1 MKTLLLFLKV
11 RHEVQTKF
19 SNSHLYI
26 LLTPDPSCAH
36 IPLELAAQLWH
47 YKRDSITN
55 QGLAWEIHCPSH
67 FLIKLLELRVC
78 FTYCL
83 YEQPCIVQ
91 LRHCRISL
99 LYLFIARNSSF
110 EIKFEGEFLLS
121 LYNYL
126 VQDTH
131 EVEYQRAIT

>member
-1 MKTLLLFLKV
+1 MKKFK
-11 RHEVQTKF
+11 QKF

-26 LLTPDPSCAH
+26 LSTPDPSCAH

-47 YKRDSITN
+47 YKRDSIAN

-67 FLIKLLELRVC
+67 SLIKLLELSVC

-91 LRHCRISL
+91 LRHCKISL
-99 LYLFIARNSSF
+99 LDLVIFARNSSL
-110 EIKFEGEFLLS
+110 EIKFDGGFLLS
-121 LYNYL
+121 LYNYSI
-126 VQDTH
+126 QDTH